1 MAFDENKYKSIFES
15 RFGSG
20 SYESGLAN
28 ARKMGQ
34 LKAQAGIAKQQ
45 FDSYVSEQ
53 KKAQKAAETKAK
65 KKTYSDAISFW
76 NDPTNS
82 EALRSK
88 GVYRTEQEIRNDPR
102 KKQEIKDAGFNI
114 DDFIDGMYNAGTK
127 GESLSK
133 REYDQ
138 KSNKKSQNVP
148 KYDVEDPQSIVPM
161 LKKKKQQSLLPPV
174 KKKAK
179 KKDDS
184 ILTDVKNF
192 FTSKDT
198 NGDGQRDG
206 LLGLADRYVLPISQA
221 ATEVL
226 LPGNEE
232 QQIKNDKAQNK
243 GKVTNH
249 ALKAGMVDRGT
260 ETKVLHG
267 IGTALGYVAPYEGGY
282 KAAGA
287 LNLLPKIAS
296 KVTNPYA
303 QKAIRGAVAG
313 TIAEG
318 GLAAE
323 NELVNPNANNAS
335 DYAKRIA
342 IGAASGAIADPLLHG
357 LGNVAKKSFE
367 TTSNRAV
374 NNMLPSQE
382 QILKGFNQSVKGTQ
396 ALPKPGGIQNPGVFG
411 ELIPKA
417 DEITNPNYVPSLMPK
432 TMPQVTTPKVG
443 VPLDEA
449 LQNGLKA
456 NRQMEQR
463 PLEVQPKQLP
473 VNPGETQPIKPL
485 ESKPNERS
493 FFNTVQNPDKLSPE
507 LKQRLEEFDKT
518 YTPMS
523 NEELVN
529 YANDYIKSDT
539 EKAFQFVKN
548 ANKFDPRHITV
559 GHRLIDELQKTGQ
572 YDKALDVVERL
583 AEQGTKAGQSIQSY
597 SIYNRLTPEGQ
608 LLRAQRHVN
617 KINENIAD
625 PAKKVKLTEQTM
637 QDITHT
643 ADGIQKFAGQ
653 MEQANNVMKI
663 MENVKKGK
671 AATDSEL
678 ETVRSFVADAKK
690 FFGDLDPNVTAPK
703 VKPVKDVRTR
713 DKVVDFMGKKE
724 DIARQELKKIFGRA
738 NSLPVDAFYHLSVI
752 GASKIAKGTVKL
764 ADFTEEMTK
773 EFGEMV
779 RPYAKQI
786 YNKAVETFN
795 LQSESM
801 TRQRLSEVE
810 KITNKALKDKNLSVD
825 EVDTIKEFA
834 RQVGAMSGDAK
845 LESSMELQSILQA
858 LERPS
863 FGQKLSAA
871 QTIAQLL
878 NPKTVVR
885 NALGNEMFYR
895 VEQINKL
902 LATPID
908 IARSK
913 ITGGERTITF
923 VRNKQGQYWKNWLTG
938 AKAGWKGVNP
948 MGLQTQYD
956 LGPQA
961 FKASW
966 NPLTYLEKSLGATL
980 RSFDHAGYMR
990 AYNGTLEEMAKL
1002 RAINEGLTGTAK
1014 KEAIQRYIREAD
1026 ENAVQI
1032 ADQYGKYATFQD
1044 NTAIS
1049 KALTKVKKGMNK
1061 VSTFGATEDFGL
1073 GDLVLKY
1080 PKTPGNLVMRAIE
1093 YSPAGVIRS
1102 MHLLKDMATKNPNAT
1117 REFYLS
1123 LSRAIIGTGGFSVLG
1138 YALADKGILTSAGN
1152 SDYEVASLERN
1163 AGKQPNSVNITALKR
1178 LIASGFD
1185 LDHAEPQ
1192 EGDTFISYDWAQP
1205 ISIAIALGTGVNQSA
1220 KENGQLNA
1228 TGAVKGAFDSGV
1240 NTVINQSVLQGVNSF
1255 LANYPGRTMS
1265 DRVGDA
1271 AKGIVGSFIPTLSN
1285 QTRQLNDNTAR
1296 TTYSPNLLPEI
1307 KNRAINRIP
1316 GMEKSLPPAY
1326 DTLGNKRQTY
1336 QNDGNS
1342 LLNVLLNPAFV
1353 SKYHPS
1359 REAKLVLDVINE
1371 TGDKTLAPRMA
1382 QKKIDGQPLT
1392 TEQYAEYQRIMGEQ
1406 VQRRLAHINSNG
1418 NNEALAKVID
1428 KILRESG
1435 TYAKKQIRLEMR

>member
-53 KKAQKAAETKAK
+53 KKAQKTAETKAK
-65 KKTYSDAISFW
+65 KKTYTDAISFW

-82 EALRSK
+82 ETLRSK

-127 GESLSK
+127 GESRSK

-148 KYDVEDPQSIVPM
+148 EYDVEDPQSIVPM

-232 QQIKNDKAQNK
+232 KQIENDKAQNK
-243 GKVTNH
+243 GKVTNP

-267 IGTALGYVAPYEGGY
+267 IGTTLGYVAPYEGGY

-335 DYAKRIA
+335 DYAKRIT
-342 IGAASGAIADPLLHG
+342 IGAAGGAIGDPLLHG
-357 LGNVAKKSFE
+357 LGQGIQSGLSRFAKGNIPTFTGNASQGVLDNLAPKATPRIDRSNNLYDSLILKAKNPVPANVLADSKPGLQQGLNTF
-367 TTSNRAV
+367 RQA
-374 NNMLPSQE
+374 E
-382 QILKGFNQSVKGTQ
+382 QIPLT
-396 ALPKPGGIQNPGVFG
+396 
-411 ELIPKA
+411 
-417 DEITNPNYVPSLMPK
+417 PNI
-432 TMPQVTTPKVG
+432 
-443 VPLDEA
+443 
-449 LQNGLKA
+449 N
-456 NRQMEQR
+456 
-463 PLEVQPKQLP
+463 QLP
-473 VNPGETQPIKPL
+473 VKLETINPMGNEYQKEFRDAVQQQYEYLKNSMGKGVEYGTTGTGLGNFREVNGSFSVSRNPKWYQDFYKQNGRKPNNEELRQLAAQHVKEGFQDEVGNLPAWQPKKIQEIDDQIEEIQSMLKENPEQEAVFKPVLDGLQEDREAILNEVETALKNPSVPTMNELKTPKPEVQKPIPVQNPAVNEVPKVATQIELPPK
-485 ESKPNERS
+485 KPNERS
-493 FFNTVQNPDKLSPE
+493 FYSTVQNPDKLSPE
-507 LKQRLEEFDKT
+507 LKQKLEGFDKT

-523 NEELVN
+523 NQELVDH
-529 YANDYIKSDT
+529 ANEYVKNDI
-539 EKAFQFVKN
+539 EKAYQFLKN

-559 GHRLIDELQKTGQ
+559 GHRLIDELQKAGQ

-597 SIYNRLTPEGQ
+597 SIYNRLTAEGQ
-608 LLRAQRHVN
+608 LLRAQRRINKVN
-617 KINENIAD
+617 ESIAD
-625 PAKKVKLTEQTM
+625 PTKQVKLTEQNI

-643 ADGIQKFAGQ
+643 ADSIQKMNGQ
-653 MEQANNVMKI
+653 MEQANNVIKI
-663 MENVKKGK
+663 MESLKKGK
-671 AATDSEL
+671 MATDAEL
-678 ETVRSFVADAKK
+678 ETVRSFVSDAKK
-690 FFGDLDPNVTAPK
+690 FVGDFDPKAAPPK

-713 DKVVDFMGKKE
+713 DKVVDFMDKKE
-724 DIARQELKKIFGRA
+724 QVAREELKKILGRA
-738 NSLPVDAFYHLSVI
+738 NSMPVDALYHLSTI

-764 ADFTEEMTK
+764 TDFTEEMVK
-773 EFGEMV
+773 DFGDVV

-801 TRQRLSEVE
+801 TQKRLSEVE
-810 KITNKALKDKNLSVD
+810 RITNRALKDKNLSAD

-834 RQVGAMSGDAK
+834 RKVGMMSGDAK
-845 LESSMELQSILQA
+845 IEHSMELQSILQD
-858 LERPS
+858 LERPT

-895 VEQINKL
+895 VEQMNKL

-908 IARSK
+908 IVRSK
-913 ITGGERTITF
+913 ITGGDRTITF
-923 VRNKQGQYWKNWLTG
+923 VTHNQGQYWRNWLTG

-961 FKASW
+961 F
-966 NPLTYLEKSLGATL
+966 
-980 RSFDHAGYMR
+980 RSKV
-990 AYNGTLEEMAKL
+990 ES
-1002 RAINEGLTGTAK
+1002 INL
-1014 KEAIQRYIREAD
+1014 
-1026 ENAVQI
+1026 
-1032 ADQYGKYATFQD
+1032 F
-1044 NTAIS
+1044 
-1049 KALTKVKKGMNK
+1049 
-1061 VSTFGATEDFGL
+1061 
-1073 GDLVLKY
+1073 
-1080 PKTPGNLVMRAIE
+1080 
-1093 YSPAGVIRS
+1093 
-1102 MHLLKDMATKNPNAT
+1102 
-1117 REFYLS
+1117 
-1123 LSRAIIGTGGFSVLG
+1123 
-1138 YALADKGILTSAGN
+1138 
-1152 SDYEVASLERN
+1152 
-1163 AGKQPNSVNITALKR
+1163 
-1178 LIASGFD
+1178 
-1185 LDHAEPQ
+1185 
-1192 EGDTFISYDWAQP
+1192 
-1205 ISIAIALGTGVNQSA
+1205 
-1220 KENGQLNA
+1220 
-1228 TGAVKGAFDSGV
+1228 
-1240 NTVINQSVLQGVNSF
+1240 
-1255 LANYPGRTMS
+1255 
-1265 DRVGDA
+1265 
-1271 AKGIVGSFIPTLSN
+1271 
-1285 QTRQLNDNTAR
+1285 
-1296 TTYSPNLLPEI
+1296 
-1307 KNRAINRIP
+1307 
-1316 GMEKSLPPAY
+1316 
-1326 DTLGNKRQTY
+1326 
-1336 QNDGNS
+1336 
-1342 LLNVLLNPAFV
+1342 
-1353 SKYHPS
+1353 
-1359 REAKLVLDVINE
+1359 
-1371 TGDKTLAPRMA
+1371 
-1382 QKKIDGQPLT
+1382 
-1392 TEQYAEYQRIMGEQ
+1392 
-1406 VQRRLAHINSNG
+1406 
-1418 NNEALAKVID
+1418 
-1428 KILRESG
+1428 
-1435 TYAKKQIRLEMR
+1435 